1 MFSGGI
7 ERNGH
12 EKSGMKWENLASI
25 FSFKTQK
32 QEIMVN
38 IYLIKFHAV

>member
-7 ERNGH
+7 ERNGY

-38 IYLIKFHAV
+38 IYLTKFHAV